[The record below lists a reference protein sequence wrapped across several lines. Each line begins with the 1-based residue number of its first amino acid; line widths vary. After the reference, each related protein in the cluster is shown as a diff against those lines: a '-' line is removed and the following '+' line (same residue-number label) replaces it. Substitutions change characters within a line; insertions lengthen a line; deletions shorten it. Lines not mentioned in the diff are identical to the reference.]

1 LTTARALKY
10 LRHIAISH
18 MRRRILVRLFLVCL
32 AFLLLQRDLYA
43 YLDPGSGSMLMQL
56 LLGGV
61 AGLGVIVRL
70 YWRRLTGVVGVREQ
84 VAQGEKDQR

>member
-1 LTTARALKY
+1 M
-10 LRHIAISH
+10 S
-18 MRRRILVRLFLVCL
+18 RRIFVRLSLVCI
-32 AFLLLQRDLYA
+32 AFLLLERDLYA

-70 YWRRLTGVVGVREQ
+70 YWRRLTGVVGVRQE
-84 VAQGEKDQR
+84 VAQGEKDPR